1 MYAAL
6 LKMQAETC
14 RRELYERR
22 VLLDADSERVSLAD
36 AAGRISKCVISPY
49 PPGTA
54 LICPGEVITREAVDF
69 IADVAGAGGSVHGL
83 GSDGTVQV
91 LCRK

>member
-1 MYAAL
+1 M
-6 LKMQAETC
+6 
-14 RRELYERR
+14 RP
-22 VLLDADSERVSLAD
+22 
-36 AAGRISKCVISPY
+36 AGISKCVISPY

-54 LICPGEVITREAVDF
+54 LYARVKLSRGEAVDF
-69 IADVAGAGGSVHGL
+69 IADWPEPAAACIGKL